1 MQKKLDFLHVSHEKE
16 TAAAAAK
23 AEAAVSPTAFKDLSL
38 SSLR

>member
-16 TAAAAAK
+16 TAAAAK